1 MKPAKGKR
9 FGKRFA
15 KYVTNPKTER
25 KRKARDSSDRI
36 KPGTSRGDA
45 YRARSNKSRKQDD

>member
-1 MKPAKGKR
+1 MKPAK
-9 FGKRFA
+9 GKRFA